1 MSVEILQ
8 LLGLF
13 GVLITA
19 AGAIIV
25 ALVSRIKSPEEVGAI
40 KAETLAELV
49 GTVSSISSSLSA
61 ERDERLK
68 DCIRF
73 DKEIANLRE
82 FYSTKISASEAAWEM
97 RIKRLEQAHRD
108 RVEALKSRIR
118 ALEDTIE
125 AGGAGPV

>member
-118 ALEDTIE
+118 ALEDIIE

>member
-82 FYSTKISASEAAWEM
+82 FYSTKISASEAAWEI

-118 ALEDTIE
+118 ALEDIIE

>member
-25 ALVSRIKSPEEVGAI
+25 ALVARIKSPAEVGAI
-40 KAETLAELV
+40 KAQTLAELV

-118 ALEDTIE
+118 ALEDIIE

>member
-97 RIKRLEQAHRD
+97 RINRLEQAHRD

-118 ALEDTIE
+118 ALEDIIE